1 MCVKGY
7 CKNFLK
13 FLGEEEM
20 ERFRNSAC
28 ANVLR
33 NHSSTERKPIQRF
46 ALGEF
51 NAYIFTRKKQP
62 TKVDCFFLAEM
73 ERFELSRRLSRPTPL
88 AGAPLRPLEYI
99 SIYSMKLPKVFS
111 FAPAIIHHLSGIVKS
126 ILPYFQKCFCSQNI
140 IVLYIDKY
148 FGE

>member
-1 MCVKGY
+1 
-7 CKNFLK
+7 
-13 FLGEEEM
+13 M

-28 ANVLR
+28 ANVLI
-33 NHSSTERKPIQRF
+33 NHSSTERKPIQRI

-62 TKVDCFFLAEM
+62 TKVDCSFLAEM

-99 SIYSMKLPKVFS
+99 SIYSRKLPKVLFL
-111 FAPAIIHHLSGIVKS
+111 FAFAIIHHISFIVKS
-126 ILPYFQKCFCSQNI
+126 IFEYFIIKKCAFSIPFSKRLHLLTIFIQKYLRRKNFYPPY
-140 IVLYIDKY
+140 
-148 FGE
+148 